1 MARTT
6 EASDAAADSPGA
18 VGQRA
23 VGGATA
29 AARLAGSGGVVASQM
44 VSVTSST
51 AKRGLRS

>member
-6 EASDAAADSPGA
+6 EAPDAAADSPGA

-29 AARLAGSGGVVASQM
+29 AARLAGSGGVVASQI
-44 VSVTSST
+44 VSVTSAT